1 MVGSIILDS
10 PCLCQDVGFYQMNV
24 IFYDAMIM
32 LPIVIVYLEE
42 LLDGNLLIAMFAL
55 GIDGL
60 ASVYIISM
68 TSILSLCMLVTMYRQ
83 DC

>member
-1 MVGSIILDS
+1 MLVS
-10 PCLCQDVGFYQMNV
+10 YQMNV

-42 LLDGNLLIAMFAL
+42 LLDGKSPYRYAA
-55 GIDGL
+55 
-60 ASVYIISM
+60 
-68 TSILSLCMLVTMYRQ
+68 TMYRQ